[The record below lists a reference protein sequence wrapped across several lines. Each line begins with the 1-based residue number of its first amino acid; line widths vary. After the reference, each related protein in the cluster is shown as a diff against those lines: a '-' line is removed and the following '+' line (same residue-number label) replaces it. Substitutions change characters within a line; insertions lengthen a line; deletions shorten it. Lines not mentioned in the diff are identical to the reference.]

1 MAPDRLHHE
10 GEAGTVRS
18 VPEDVLRS
26 AAQFRACLGPLVRR
40 MRQVNNDGVLTLSQ
54 VSMLARLDRCGPT
67 TPGSLAAGEQ
77 ISRPYATTTLA
88 TLQAHGFVTRVSDPM
103 DRRQVVVTI
112 TELGR
117 SWIAGY
123 QERSAERLARTI
135 ADRFTADERA
145 QLFAAIPL
153 LERLG

>member
-1 MAPDRLHHE
+1 VTL
-10 GEAGTVRS
+10 

-54 VSMLARLDRCGPT
+54 VSMLARLERCGPA
-67 TPGSLAAGEQ
+67 TPDALASAEQ

-88 TLQAHGFVTRVSDPM
+88 ALQGHGFVTRISDLK

-112 TELGR
+112 TDHGR
-117 SWIAGY
+117 GWIAGY
-123 QERSAERLARTI
+123 HERSAERLARTF
-135 ADRFTADERA
+135 ADKFTPDERE